1 MTNVSALLSFGF
13 IPLWLLL
20 VPKVVTDVEII
31 VPFKDIAIGVA
42 QLVGPFIVGALINYK
57 WTKAAKKAARILTP
71 IATLVIL
78 IVLILLCIKFA
89 PTSIISTA
97 QIALAAL
104 MPLIGGSLG
113 FAFAFVL
120 NLATMRRANLS
131 IRDCFTIGMETGVQN
146 AQIAIT
152 IVTMLYAGKN
162 MYAFSQQFFFP
173 VLCFVF
179 QVCWLFQL
187 LIFDVSSLPIGSFPW

>member
-1 MTNVSALLSFGF
+1 
-13 IPLWLLL
+13 
-20 VPKVVTDVEII
+20 
-31 VPFKDIAIGVA
+31 
-42 QLVGPFIVGALINYK
+42 
-57 WTKAAKKAARILTP
+57 
-71 IATLVIL
+71 
-78 IVLILLCIKFA
+78 
-89 PTSIISTA
+89 
-97 QIALAAL
+97 

-179 QVCWLFQL
+179 QVCWSFQL
-187 LIFDVSSLPIGSFPW
+187 LIFDVSSLPIGSFPWWFWSSTSFPKVKQFYLKTTNIPTKMANPSQVHKPIRRLSCQMTCKIK